1 MAPEEQIMKDR
12 LQTQLREIIDT
23 PIPGI
28 NKADNRQIQRY
39 KEIVSRARQVN
50 NMVWDSRA
58 VNKAKD
64 VEYEYR
70 NFAYELR
77 KRYD

>member
-1 MAPEEQIMKDR
+1 MKDR
-12 LQTQLREIIDT
+12 LQIQLRKIIDT
-23 PIPGI
+23 PMSDI

-50 NMVWDSRA
+50 DMVWDSRA

-64 VEYEYR
+64 VEHDYR